1 MMTEKCCLSA
11 GKKKKEDEGDIRRQ
25 RNDSG
30 EEPKDKGKNGVK
42 QKLNEIEGM
51 TEIRGGL
58 TEEETSG
65 NGGREMTSVRERRGM
80 GEKEEGKK
88 MRRDEK
94 VKEGKNK
101 DRKA

>member
-1 MMTEKCCLSA
+1 
-11 GKKKKEDEGDIRRQ
+11 
-25 RNDSG
+25 
-30 EEPKDKGKNGVK
+30 
-42 QKLNEIEGM
+42 M

>member
-1 MMTEKCCLSA
+1 MLSFCW
-11 GKKKKEDEGDIRRQ
+11 GKKKEDEGDIRRQ

-65 NGGREMTSVRERRGM
+65 NGGREMTSVRDEDEGWEGEQRGRGREGRGEENEERR
-80 GEKEEGKK
+80 EGK
-88 MRRDEK
+88 
-94 VKEGKNK
+94 GG
-101 DRKA
+101 